1 MNNIILNNINIG
13 IIILNE
19 YLQCVY
25 VNKYIEDYFNLNE
38 DLINNKVY
46 IKFIHPDDLHVIN
59 QCKQHNSQKDKIICR
74 YRLNNNFKWIN
85 IQKFCNGM
93 HYFYFIT
100 DIDDMKK
107 NELNTEM
114 EYNHKSLFLAN
125 ISHEVRTPLNGI
137 IGMLTLLNDTILSDE
152 QRDYI
157 EMLRECSINLMTI
170 INDIL
175 DFSKLE
181 AGKIELDI
189 GCYNLRKCIESAND
203 ILASKIYEK
212 NIDFNYIINQ
222 NIPDNINIDINRLK
236 QVIVNLLNNSIKFTD
251 KGSIFLE
258 VTSQVIEDE
267 ITELDESDSKCGNF
281 KCLILKFTITDTG
294 CGIETE
300 DRVKLFESFSQI
312 NSKKSQ
318 KINEGTG
325 LGLVIS
331 KKLVNLMNGNI
342 WLDWS
347 EYGVGS
353 RFCFTIKTTCC
364 KEEHINE
371 EFVLPN
377 NNILQN
383 KKIFILDDNRE
394 NRLGLA
400 NLVHKWGMIPYTF
413 SSAMEALYILKLK
426 QNDFDLG
433 LVDICMP
440 EMSGKE
446 FSIKLKKQNDIN
458 QMEQIPLIA
467 LSSLGDFQNDY
478 SLYFKG
484 QLLKP
489 VKELRLKELCMNI
502 LFKKSIQLKNN
513 TGTVDYTSNSTI
525 FPDLHELKDSIN
537 ILLVEDITIN
547 QRVVVKFLNKLG
559 FNNIDIASDG
569 KLCLEMMSEKIY
581 DVILLDI
588 RMPNINGEKVCQYI
602 LNYFNENSNNSV
614 RLFKLKNTRK
624 PYIIAVTAYSQNE
637 DKTKYLHMGFNDY
650 ISKPVNII
658 YLEKAMKNFMEKL
671 LSN

>member
-1 MNNIILNNINIG
+1 MKDIILNNINIG
-13 IIILNE
+13 ILILNE
-19 YLQCVY
+19 HLQCIY
-25 VNKYIEDYFNLNE
+25 VNKYIEEYFNLNE
-38 DLINNKVY
+38 DLINNKTY
-46 IKFIHPDDLHVIN
+46 IKFIHPDDLNYVVN
-59 QCKQHNSQKDKIICR
+59 QCKQSNSQKDKIICR
-74 YRLNNNFKWIN
+74 YKLNNNFKWIN
-85 IQKFCNGM
+85 VQKFCNGV
-93 HYFYFIT
+93 HYFYIIT
-100 DIDDMKK
+100 DIDDIKK
-107 NELNTEM
+107 NELKTEM

-137 IGMLTLLNDTILSDE
+137 IGMLTLLNDTILSNE

-181 AGKIELDI
+181 AGKIQLDI

-212 NIDFNYIINQ
+212 NLDFNYIINE
-222 NIPDNINIDINRLK
+222 NIPDNINVDINRLK
-236 QVIVNLLNNSIKFTD
+236 QIIINLLNNSLKFTD
-251 KGSIFLE
+251 KGNIFLE
-258 VTSQVIEDE
+258 VTPQNIEDQM
-267 ITELDESDSKCGNF
+267 KYGY
-281 KCLILKFTITDTG
+281 LIIKFTITDTG
-294 CGIETE
+294 CGIEME

-312 NSKKSQ
+312 NSQKSQ

-371 EFVLPN
+371 EFLLPN
-377 NNILQN
+377 NNVLQN

-446 FSIKLKKQNDIN
+446 FAIKLKKQNDIN

-489 VKELRLKELCMNI
+489 IKELRLKELCTNI
-502 LFKKSIQLKNN
+502 LFKKSIELNSNTNN
-513 TGTVDYTSNSTI
+513 TTISNSTI
-525 FPDLHELKDSIN
+525 FPDLNELKDSIN

-602 LNYFNENSNNSV
+602 LNYFNDNISV
-614 RLFKLKNTRK
+614 HSFKLKNTRK
-624 PYIIAVTAYSQNE
+624 PYLIAVTAYSHNE
-637 DKTKYLHMGFNDY
+637 DKTKYLCMGFNDY

-658 YLEKAMKNFMEKL
+658 HLEKAMKNFMESL

>member
-1 MNNIILNNINIG
+1 MKDIILNNINIG
-13 IIILNE
+13 ILILNE
-19 YLQCVY
+19 HLQCIY

-38 DLINNKVY
+38 DLINNKIY
-46 IKFIHPDDLHVIN
+46 INYIHPDDLKNVVN
-59 QCKQHNSQKDKIICR
+59 QCKKYNVQNGDKIVCR
-74 YRLNNNFKWIN
+74 YKLNSTFKWIN
-85 IQKFCNGM
+85 IQKFYNEP
-93 HYFYFIT
+93 HHFYIIT
-100 DIDDMKK
+100 DIDDIKK
-107 NELNTEM
+107 NELKTEM

-137 IGMLTLLNDTILSDE
+137 IGMLTLLSDTILSNE

-181 AGKIELDI
+181 AGKIQLDI

-212 NIDFNYIINQ
+212 NLDFNFMINQ

-251 KGSIFLE
+251 KGSIFLDVSTE
-258 VTSQVIEDE
+258 CLEIDKITNSTSL
-267 ITELDESDSKCGNF
+267 T
-281 KCLILKFTITDTG
+281 LKFTITDTG
-294 CGIETE
+294 CGIEMQ

-331 KKLVNLMNGNI
+331 KKIVNLMDGNI

-353 RFCFTIKTTCC
+353 RFCFTIKTTRC

-371 EFVLPN
+371 EFLLPN

-446 FSIKLKKQNDIN
+446 FSIKLKKQNDIT
-458 QMEQIPLIA
+458 QIEQIPLIA
-467 LSSLGDFQNDY
+467 LSSLGDFQSDY
-478 SLYFKG
+478 TLYFKG

-489 VKELRLKELCMNI
+489 VKELRLKELCTNI
-502 LFKKSIQLKNN
+502 LFKKSIQLNSNN
-513 TGTVDYTSNSTI
+513 NNSSGSSNNNSNSNTI
-525 FPDLHELKDSIN
+525 FPDLNELKDSIH

-569 KLCLEMMSEKIY
+569 KLCLEMMSTKIY

-602 LNYFNENSNNSV
+602 LNYFNDNNNINS
-614 RLFKLKNTRK
+614 FKLKNNRK
-624 PYIIAVTAYSQNE
+624 PYLIAVTAYSQSE
-637 DKTKYLHMGFNDY
+637 DKTKYINMGFDDY

-658 YLEKAMKNFMEKL
+658 HLEKSMKNFMESL

>member
-1 MNNIILNNINIG
+1 MKDNIG
-13 IIILNE
+13 LLILNE
-19 YLQCVY
+19 NLQCIY
-25 VNKYIEDYFNLNE
+25 VNKYIKDYFNLNE
-38 DLINNKVY
+38 ELINNKGY
-46 IKFIHPDDLHVIN
+46 IKYIHPDDLNYVIN
-59 QCKQHNSQKDKIICR
+59 QCKPCNLQVDEIICR

-85 IQKFCNGM
+85 IQKYNNGVY
-93 HYFYFIT
+93 YFYIII
-100 DIDDMKK
+100 DIDNIKK
-107 NELNTEM
+107 NELKTE

-137 IGMLTLLNDTILSDE
+137 IGMLTLLNDTILSNE

-157 EMLRECSINLMTI
+157 DMLRECSLNLMTI

-212 NIDFNYIINQ
+212 NLDFNFIINQ

-236 QVIVNLLNNSIKFTD
+236 QVIVNLVNNSIKFTD

-258 VTSQVIEDE
+258 VTYQEQINE
-267 ITELDESDSKCGNF
+267 INEFDNKCSGLT
-281 KCLILKFTITDTG
+281 CLLIKFTITDTG
-294 CGIETE
+294 CGIEME
-300 DRVKLFESFSQI
+300 DRYKLFESFSQI
-312 NSKKSQ
+312 NSKQSQ

-331 KKLVNLMNGNI
+331 KKLVNLMGGKI

-364 KEEHINE
+364 KNEHVNE
-371 EFVLPN
+371 EFLLPN

-458 QMEQIPLIA
+458 QTEQIPLIA

-478 SLYFKG
+478 SIYFKG

-489 VKELRLKELCMNI
+489 VKELRLKELCTNI
-502 LFKKSIQLKNN
+502 LFKKSIELNNINN
-513 TGTVDYTSNSTI
+513 TRSSSNSDNSNSTV
-525 FPDLHELKDSIN
+525 FPDLNELKDSIN

-547 QRVVVKFLNKLG
+547 QRVVIKFLNKLG
-559 FNNIDIASDG
+559 FNNIDIAYDG

-581 DVILLDI
+581 DIILLDI

-602 LNYFNENSNNSV
+602 LNYFNNNNNNVHSF
-614 RLFKLKNTRK
+614 RLKNTRK
-624 PYIIAVTAYSQNE
+624 PYLIAVTAYSQNE
-637 DKTKYLHMGFNDY
+637 DKTKYLCMGFNDY
-650 ISKPVNII
+650 ISKPVNIVH
-658 YLEKAMKNFMEKL
+658 LEKAMKNFMESL